1 MIDVIKV
8 NAPLMLR
15 LLELAREE
23 IKNDMDLHDVVE
35 IITRISQERVATM
48 DDYDSIVGFMKS
60 QGNDDIDNEP
70 ESDEIDVIKRLG
82 GIG

>member
-35 IITRISQERVATM
+35 IITKISQERVATM

-60 QGNDDIDNEP
+60 QGNDDVDNEP
-70 ESDEIDVIKRLG
+70 EGDEIDVIKRLG

>member
-35 IITRISQERVATM
+35 IITKISQERVATM

-70 ESDEIDVIKRLG
+70 EGDEIDVIKRLG
-82 GIG
+82 GIK

>member
-35 IITRISQERVATM
+35 ILTKISQEHVATM
-48 DDYDSIVGFMKS
+48 DDYDSIVGFMKH
-60 QGNDDIDNEP
+60 QGNDDDEGNE
-70 ESDEIDVIKRLG
+70 DELDAIKRLG
-82 GIG
+82 GL

>member
-70 ESDEIDVIKRLG
+70 DSDEIDVIKRLG

>member
-23 IKNDMDLHDVVE
+23 IKNDYDLHDVVE
-35 IITRISQERVATM
+35 IITKISQERVATM
-48 DDYDSIVGFMKS
+48 DDYDAILKFMKM
-60 QGNDDIDNEP
+60 QGNDD
-70 ESDEIDVIKRLG
+70 SDSNDELDDIKRLG
-82 GIG
+82 GM

>member
-60 QGNDDIDNEP
+60 QGNDEDEAP
-70 ESDEIDVIKRLG
+70 EDELDAIKRLG
-82 GIG
+82 GM

>member
-15 LLELAREE
+15 LLELARED

-35 IITRISQERVATM
+35 IVTKISQERVATM
-48 DDYDSIVGFMKS
+48 DDYDSIFGFMKH
-60 QGNDDIDNEP
+60 QGNDE
-70 ESDEIDVIKRLG
+70 DETDSEIADIKRLG
-82 GIG
+82 GM

>member
-35 IITRISQERVATM
+35 IVTKISQERVATM
-48 DDYDSIVGFMKS
+48 DDYDSIVGFMKH
-60 QGNDDIDNEP
+60 QGNDE
-70 ESDEIDVIKRLG
+70 DETDSEIADIKRLG
-82 GIG
+82 GM